1 MTSRQTARATPAP
14 IAATLNTPTL
24 GRAETPQGRSPAE
37 SRSRTADR
45 AAHTP
50 ADDTTQVSA
59 PPVLPAQRSPTMN
72 RDVDP
77 VLADQPSP
85 TTRPP

>member
-1 MTSRQTARATPAP
+1 MTSRQTPGATPAP

-24 GRAETPQGRSPAE
+24 CRAETPQGRSQAE
-37 SRSRTADR
+37 SRSRIADR

-59 PPVLPAQRSPTMN
+59 PSAPPPSRRVIPN
-72 RDVDP
+72 
-77 VLADQPSP
+77 DQWS
-85 TTRPP
+85 